1 MKYKECYSELNW
13 DEMKV
18 KRIEERNEILDIIK
32 QSLES
37 LILSLG
43 TMEAEIH
50 IRGCQHNI
58 SNIFSKRYITD
69 DEIVLSYLITL
80 LEDVL
85 CYNESYTFKKY
96 KTDLLIRL
104 VEMCKLEKVTEKDYK
119 LIFKLVRE
127 AGMETFPSCSE
138 GV

>member
-1 MKYKECYSELNW
+1 MQYKCYNGPDW
-13 DEMKV
+13 NEMKV

-32 QSLES
+32 QNLEF

-58 SNIFSKRYITD
+58 SNIFSKRYIAD

-85 CYNESYTFKKY
+85 CYNESYTFDKY
-96 KTDLLIRL
+96 KTDLLIKL
-104 VEMCKLEKVTEKDYK
+104 VNLCKLEKVTEEPFKK
-119 LIFKLVRE
+119 MFKLLRE
-127 AGMETFPSCSE
+127 AGLETFPSCSE
-138 GV
+138 EV